1 MATRAKLY
9 PYPVLTKEGNDYI
22 DSNFDITYIVNFTED
37 EIILNIQAYL
47 EDQELKELIENGLA
61 AFSVRIECP
70 PTCYREIITFNSFE
84 KIVKIPASAVD
95 IRLQIESFIVA
106 IQDIDNYTNKNF
118 NPEYGDIPFH
128 LEKANILAVGS
139 YVEIKVEKDSDDL
152 ANIPS
157 IFLVIPRKDAE
168 SNDIIIDI
176 TGDLIKILVP
186 SEEYKDFLNA
196 NRIEFYKPILH
207 SILIIPSLIKA
218 LEEVKYNVESSEE
231 LEDKK
236 WFRAIEKAVREKYKA
251 KLDKEFLFSI
261 ETEQIAQR
269 LMDYPINKS
278 LSALLTLKN
287 EEEDE

>member
-22 DSNFDITYIVNFTED
+22 DSNFDITYIVNFTEN
-37 EIILNIQAYL
+37 EIILNIQAIL
-47 EDQELKELIENGLA
+47 ENQGLKELIENGLA
-61 AFSVRIECP
+61 AFSVRVECP

-84 KIVKIPASAVD
+84 KTVRIPASAVD

-196 NRIEFYKPILH
+196 NRIEFYKPTLH